1 MSENI
6 LKNTIK
12 VQRAKKDLT
21 QEQLSE
27 LVGVTRTTINFVERG
42 RWVPSAVLALKIANV
57 FGVPFE
63 EVFFLDTD
71 NSAEKNQQGD
81 KNGQ

>member
-1 MSENI
+1 MGEDI

-21 QEQLSE
+21 QEELAE

-42 RWVPSAVLALKIANV
+42 KWVPSTILAIKIARV
-57 FGVPFE
+57 FEALFE
-63 EVFFLDTD
+63 EVFFLDEGGHKD
-71 NSAEKNQQGD
+71 
-81 KNGQ
+81 